1 MVKMPVVQNLCAQS
15 ERSFNVIHSTAVI
28 AESAKIG
35 NNVTIGPFC
44 YVGDNVELG
53 DDCILESHVVIKGPS
68 RIGKGN
74 RFFQFCSIGEDCQ
87 DKKYA
92 GEPTE
97 LVIGDN
103 NVFREGSTVHRGT
116 IQDESITIIGSN
128 NLLMVNAHVA
138 HDCVLGDNVILA
150 NNVSLAG
157 HVHIGDFVIFGGGA
171 AIHQFGKVGDHA
183 FVGAGAIVLRDV
195 PPYIMVNGQK
205 NVPAGINSE
214 GLRRRGFSSEAV
226 MAIKRAY
233 RTLYRANNTVDEALE
248 ILKNDAGAHSELNV
262 LIKFLES
269 AERGIIR

>member
-1 MVKMPVVQNLCAQS
+1 M
-15 ERSFNVIHSTAVI
+15 IHSTAVI

-35 NNVTIGPFC
+35 NNVKIGPFC
-44 YVGDNVELG
+44 YIGDNVELG
-53 DDCILESHVVIKGPS
+53 DDCILESHVVIKGPT

-97 LVIGDN
+97 LEIGDN
-103 NVFREGSTVHRGT
+103 NVFREGSSVHRGT
-116 IQDESITIIGSN
+116 IQDNSLTKMGSG
-128 NLLMVNAHVA
+128 NLLMINAHVA
-138 HDCVLGDNVILA
+138 HDCILGDNNILA

-157 HVHIGDFVIFGGGA
+157 HVTLGDYVIFGGGA

-195 PPYIMVNGQK
+195 PPFVMVNGQK

-214 GLRRRGFSSEAV
+214 GLRRRGFSSDAI

-233 RTLYRANNTVDEALE
+233 RTIYRANNTVDEAIEKLQ
-248 ILKNDAGAHSELNV
+248 DAQAQHPEV
-262 LIKFLES
+262 ATMVRFLER